1 MIASVKMVPVAEI
14 EEGFVLDLYEDEY
27 NDTWSDS
34 IDTESPFEVVDISY
48 EEEEIVF
55 INENDE
61 EIKFPYGH
69 HVRVLR
75 D

>member
-27 NDTWSDS
+27 ASEFEDL
-34 IDTESPFEVVDISY
+34 IDIESPFEVVDISY
-48 EEEEIVF
+48 NEEEIVF
-55 INENDE
+55 INDE
-61 EIKFPYGH
+61 DQEITFPYGH